1 MAHAMSEKSGHFS
14 TGSADDTGEFF
25 SVGMPLHAVKPSYVR
40 RPADD
45 TLFETLV
52 SGGYAHVI
60 APDRTGKS
68 SLIAATSARLQN
80 NGIKVAIIDLAQIS
94 ERDGGADAGRWYYSI
109 AYRLLRQLRLKI
121 DLQAWWQDKSFL
133 SNRQR
138 LVEFYVEV
146 ILQNI
151 SERIVVFID
160 EIQCI
165 GDLPFAGQLL
175 ASIRAA
181 HNARITEPDFAR
193 LSFVL
198 IGECDPASLLED
210 SRLSPFAITRPIH
223 LSDFSRADLD
233 LFANELN
240 LSETD
245 AKAALDRIFFW
256 TSGQPYLS
264 QKLARSVA
272 RERVSGNIDAHVDR
286 IALHQLAGRAA
297 IHNEPHMSHMHRIV
311 TGDKKRREALLNLYG
326 RIRKGISTETDLG
339 SSLQRRLVA
348 VGLIVPDDDGTL
360 AIRNRLYESVFTA
373 RWANEN
379 LPLHW
384 RGAAIAVGVIS
395 VIIAI
400 PFWYTQ
406 ILPRPYVR
414 LLSSPTVEI
423 EAAATAYRNM
433 HSFPGHSDTADRL
446 IQIFLQ
452 DRARLADNRAA
463 ISEIGQLAQRLPLAD
478 DFADNLVA
486 GFWDRQV
493 ANALRN
499 ENRDDALLAALE
511 SLVVSTPA
519 RRRRAATLVGDDY
532 SQLIATLSMQNADR
546 VVFSPDQSLLTFARG
561 SQILQWSLASQV
573 LTPREPWA
581 ISALEVTPLV
591 RRVVVDRDGSVNRV
605 GLTVNVSHSR
615 LDDLRI
621 KLIAPSGRTVELT
634 FSQTQ
639 SAANEVI
646 RFGRAEL
653 SALNGEALSGT
664 WSLSVRDENT
674 GATGHLNAWNLSLN
688 SQVVVENFERG
699 LDIPEPI
706 ARESSDLWF
715 SPDGRYAIARA
726 TQSDSA
732 RLWDLAFAQPART
745 LAVPAGER
753 VLGLSENAQYLVT
766 VTQNTVHMWNTGS
779 GKLQAELA
787 IGSAGAEAI
796 VTENGEYLLVRN
808 QSDSDTE
815 FELWSL
821 ESKTVMSRLNIGGA
835 PALVAID
842 ASGKRLAVADYDRTV
857 RVWDFSNGGLLSQLD
872 FWAQP
877 SEIRLAA
884 GGEVLGV
891 VHGDQGI
898 SLWRVDQPEGPLIY
912 ERGTDDW
919 QMSFSPSGSIVL
931 AGSTRQGLQVYR
943 SSDGAMFGPPIG
955 SGRPQGHMNMLA
967 FSSDEQLI
975 VTGDNSGRVRMWTAV
990 PAPAAADDSL
1000 VTDASSGHRLWRES
1014 GDSITAISPGGNH
1027 LAIGDS
1033 GGHVHILQVDA
1044 DAEDL
1049 AAASDELSFLGHRGA
1064 IVGLAF
1070 SQDGALVASAGLDR
1084 EIRVWDT
1091 SSGLPRPFHVR
1102 TLETDIDQITFSP
1115 TGSRLAVLGGQ
1126 RLWVINSENGAVLAD
1141 TELGEFHVGL
1151 VFAADEQLYVGSE
1164 SGILRSL
1171 TSDRTGSWHLR
1182 IVWQGSSAIRKL
1194 AISPNGQR
1202 LVIVDSQHVAQLL
1215 NIETGKIGTST
1226 LDLPTAVT
1234 DILFSPSESRAL
1246 FRTGRWIHRAGVS
1259 PGGIIWMDAI
1269 RAPKALAGSQM
1280 VFDQRLPRDAGD
1292 PFGGRVMLLTRDAG
1306 FPEVVELRFSH
1317 SDGSALFGNKDKLLA
1332 EWHRKLGIE
1341 QESD

>member
-1 MAHAMSEKSGHFS
+1 MI
-14 TGSADDTGEFF
+14 
-25 SVGMPLHAVKPSYVR
+25 
-40 RPADD
+40 
-45 TLFETLV
+45 V
-52 SGGYAHVI
+52 S
-60 APDRTGKS
+60 
-68 SLIAATSARLQN
+68 
-80 NGIKVAIIDLAQIS
+80 
-94 ERDGGADAGRWYYSI
+94 
-109 AYRLLRQLRLKI
+109 
-121 DLQAWWQDKSFL
+121 
-133 SNRQR
+133 
-138 LVEFYVEV
+138 
-146 ILQNI
+146 
-151 SERIVVFID
+151 
-160 EIQCI
+160 
-165 GDLPFAGQLL
+165 QLL
-175 ASIRAA
+175 
-181 HNARITEPDFAR
+181 TP
-193 LSFVL
+193 
-198 IGECDPASLLED
+198 
-210 SRLSPFAITRPIH
+210 
-223 LSDFSRADLD
+223 
-233 LFANELN
+233 
-240 LSETD
+240 
-245 AKAALDRIFFW
+245 
-256 TSGQPYLS
+256 S
-264 QKLARSVA
+264 Q
-272 RERVSGNIDAHVDR
+272 
-286 IALHQLAGRAA
+286 
-297 IHNEPHMSHMHRIV
+297 
-311 TGDKKRREALLNLYG
+311 
-326 RIRKGISTETDLG
+326 
-339 SSLQRRLVA
+339 
-348 VGLIVPDDDGTL
+348 
-360 AIRNRLYESVFTA
+360 F
-373 RWANEN
+373 
-379 LPLHW
+379 
-384 RGAAIAVGVIS
+384 
-395 VIIAI
+395 
-400 PFWYTQ
+400 
-406 ILPRPYVR
+406 
-414 LLSSPTVEI
+414 
-423 EAAATAYRNM
+423 
-433 HSFPGHSDTADRL
+433 
-446 IQIFLQ
+446 
-452 DRARLADNRAA
+452 
-463 ISEIGQLAQRLPLAD
+463 
-478 DFADNLVA
+478 
-486 GFWDRQV
+486 
-493 ANALRN
+493 
-499 ENRDDALLAALE
+499 
-511 SLVVSTPA
+511 
-519 RRRRAATLVGDDY
+519 
-532 SQLIATLSMQNADR
+532 
-546 VVFSPDQSLLTFARG
+546 
-561 SQILQWSLASQV
+561 
-573 LTPREPWA
+573 
-581 ISALEVTPLV
+581 
-591 RRVVVDRDGSVNRV
+591 
-605 GLTVNVSHSR
+605 
-615 LDDLRI
+615 
-621 KLIAPSGRTVELT
+621 
-634 FSQTQ
+634 
-639 SAANEVI
+639 
-646 RFGRAEL
+646 
-653 SALNGEALSGT
+653 SGT
-664 WSLSVRDENT
+664 QFWE
-674 GATGHLNAWNLSLN
+674 
-688 SQVVVENFERG
+688 
-699 LDIPEPI
+699 
-706 ARESSDLWF
+706 
-715 SPDGRYAIARA
+715 
-726 TQSDSA
+726 
-732 RLWDLAFAQPART
+732 
-745 LAVPAGER
+745 
-753 VLGLSENAQYLVT
+753 
-766 VTQNTVHMWNTGS
+766 
-779 GKLQAELA
+779 K
-787 IGSAGAEAI
+787 
-796 VTENGEYLLVRN
+796 
-808 QSDSDTE
+808 
-815 FELWSL
+815 
-821 ESKTVMSRLNIGGA
+821 KTH
-835 PALVAID
+835 P
-842 ASGKRLAVADYDRTV
+842 
-857 RVWDFSNGGLLSQLD
+857 
-872 FWAQP
+872 AQP

-1141 TELGEFHVGL
+1141 IELGEFHVGL
-1151 VFAADEQLYVGSE
+1151 VFAVDEQLYVGSE

-1182 IVWQGSSAIRKL
+1182 IVWRGSSAIRKL

-1215 NIETGKIGTST
+1215 NIESGKIGTST